1 MSDLEPLPRAPL
13 AAALDRARGTQRR
26 DFLLAQPD
34 AASLVSELPITELHA
49 LITDVGLEESRE
61 LLALVTPEQVQG
73 MLDLDLWREDDVAE
87 AQIGPWLDALI
98 DQGYERTTVLWE
110 GLDPELAA
118 LILGRWT
125 RIYDIVEGELPDDEE
140 PPFFTTPD
148 RFYVVKITAED
159 PRDAHRV
166 DRLLDALYRGDMTVA
181 RHTLRTA
188 SSEMGAELEETAL
201 RFRNGRL
208 ADLGYADY
216 YEALE
221 VYRPLVVGGPGGVEI
236 GEGTE
241 ERPSEGAMLAADH
254 AEAAMGAPFLG
265 AVLRKVEDA
274 VEARRLEAAMVLLAN
289 RVLSAD
295 RAAPGDAAAAK
306 LGAARASATLS
317 LGLEVIARGD
327 VARGLEALHTIGLGR
342 IHRVGHTVGLRLASL
357 FTALG
362 PRAARAEE
370 PAVALA
376 TALVGARPVFPSALD
391 VPAAGGTRPLA
402 SLRDV
407 ATVTQAIERVASELT
422 IVHDVL
428 GQNPAA
434 LGPSVTVGDVG
445 RTAIAWIVLGQPP
458 AATPLEPKDVR
469 EIARV
474 LADDAGRAAARDRV
488 AAAFAGPHAPVAAA
502 WLDALI
508 ETGAARGVRRGA

>member
-13 AAALDRARGTQRR
+13 AAALDRARGKQRR

-34 AASLVSELPITELHA
+34 AEALVAELPITEFHT
-49 LITDVGLEESRE
+49 IVTDVGLEDSKE
-61 LLALVTPEQVQG
+61 LLALATPEQVQG
-73 MLDLDLWREDDVAE
+73 MVDLDVWRGDDLAPAAVS
-87 AQIGPWLDALI
+87 GWLDALLE
-98 DQGYERTTVLWE
+98 QGFERTTVLWE

-118 LILGRWT
+118 LILSRWT
-125 RIYDIVEGELPDDEE
+125 RVYDIVEGAVPEEEE
-140 PPFFTTPD
+140 PPFYATPD
-148 RFYVVKITAED
+148 RFFVVKITAED
-159 PRDAHRV
+159 AADVRRV
-166 DRLLDALYRGDMTVA
+166 ERLLDALYRGDMALA

-188 SSEMGAELEETAL
+188 SSEMGAYLEETAL

-236 GEGTE
+236 GEGTA
-241 ERPSEGAMLAADH
+241 ERPPESAMLTPVH
-254 AEAAMGAPFLG
+254 AEAAFGAPFLG
-265 AVLRKVEDA
+265 SVLRKIEDA
-274 VEARRLEAAMVLLAN
+274 EEARRVEASLVLLAN

-295 RAAPGDAAAAK
+295 RVAPGDAAGAK
-306 LGAARASATLS
+306 AGAVRASATLS

-327 VARGLEALHTIGLGR
+327 VTRGLEALRTIGLSR
-342 IHRVGHTVGLRLASL
+342 LHRVGHTVGLRLASL

-370 PAVALA
+370 PAIALA
-376 TALVGARPVFPSALD
+376 TALVGARPVFPRALD
-391 VPAAGGTRPLA
+391 VPSAPGTRPLA

-407 ATVTQAIERVASELT
+407 ATVTKVIEQVASEVTL
-422 IVHDVL
+422 VHDVL

-445 RTAIAWIVLGQPP
+445 RTAVAWVMLGQPP

-469 EIARV
+469 EVARL
-474 LADDAGRAAARDRV
+474 LADDAARATARARV
-488 AAAFAGPHAPVAAA
+488 AAAFEGPHAGAALG
-502 WLDALI
+502 WLDTLI
-508 ETGAARGVRRGA
+508 ETGATRGVRRGA